1 MFLAL
6 TVVIDPGHGGSNTGA
21 PGRNGALE
29 KQVTLAIARALEK
42 RLAGESVDVVLTRE
56 RDTYLTLRE
65 RSRRANAA
73 HADVFVSLHANA
85 TRDHGRRGV
94 ETYALSREATD
105 VEARRA
111 SRRVGDGPAALL
123 ADLRLLEA
131 HKQSLALA
139 RLVQRRLADAR
150 GAADPGKQGYD
161 RGAKTA
167 SYDVLA
173 GVDGA
178 AVLVEVGFID
188 HPVEGVELQRPE
200 VQERI
205 AGAIAEAIFDW
216 AAHSRPL
223 TGPTASPSFG
233 GGPEYAQ
240 APH

>member
-1 MFLAL
+1 MLTMFLAL

-29 KQVTLAIARALEK
+29 KQVTLSIARALEK
-42 RLAGESVDVVLTRE
+42 KLQSESVDVVLTRE

-73 HADVFVSLHANA
+73 RANVFVSLHANA
-85 TRDHGRRGV
+85 TPDHGRRGV

-111 SRRVGDGPAALL
+111 AHRVGDGPSALL

-139 RLVQRRLADAR
+139 KLVQRRLVDAR
-150 GAADPGKQGYD
+150 GASELSKYD

-167 SYDVLA
+167 SFDVLA
-173 GVDGA
+173 GVDAA

-200 VQERI
+200 VQDKI
-205 AGAIAEAIFDW
+205 AASIAEAIFDW
-216 AAHSRPL
+216 AARANPQ
-223 TGPTASPSFG
+223 
-233 GGPEYAQ
+233 YAAATQ
-240 APH
+240 